1 MDNLI
6 VYIMGFVFFASY
18 LIDLNDSFKRF
29 LKENKKG
36 GKL

>member
-6 VYIMGFVFFASY
+6 VMVMGFVFIANY
-18 LIDLNDSFKRF
+18 LIDLIDSFKRF
-29 LKENKKG
+29 IKENKKG

>member
-6 VYIMGFVFFASY
+6 VFVMGFVFIASY

-29 LKENKKG
+29 LKENNKRG
-36 GKL
+36 F